1 MDGTSWANAA
11 SGSMVH
17 AILLSAANGDRVYF
31 SEGQYTGSY
40 TITLPEGVSM
50 YGGFTA

>member
-17 AILLSAANGDRVYF
+17 VILLSAASGDRVYF
-31 SEGQYTGSY
+31 SEGQYTYSY
-40 TITLPEGVSM
+40 TITLPAGVSM

>member
-1 MDGTSWANAA
+1 MDGTSWDNAA

-17 AILLSAANGDRVYF
+17 VILLSCESGDRVYF
-31 SEGQYTGSY
+31 SEGQYTNSY
-40 TITLPEGVSM
+40 TITLPAGVSI